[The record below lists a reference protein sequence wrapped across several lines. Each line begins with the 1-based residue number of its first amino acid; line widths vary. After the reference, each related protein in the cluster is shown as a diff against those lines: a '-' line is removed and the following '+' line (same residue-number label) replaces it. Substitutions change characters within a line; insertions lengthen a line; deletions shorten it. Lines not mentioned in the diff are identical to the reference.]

1 MCAVDAA
8 RGKYLTASVIFR
20 GKHISTAEI
29 EEQTCALQNRNSS
42 YFVKWI
48 DSNIKTTICDVP
60 STHAPTSATFLGNST
75 AIQEVFLRIS
85 DQLTAMLR
93 RKAFLHWF
101 TQEGMEEMEFIESQ
115 SNMDDLASFTFP
127 PSPFNFVILND
138 SIHLILCDSH

>member
-1 MCAVDAA
+1 MEKIVE
-8 RGKYLTASVIFR
+8 REKSFN
-20 GKHISTAEI
+20 KFQEI
-29 EEQTCALQNRNSS
+29 EEQTCALQNRNSF

-115 SNMDDLASFTFP
+115 SNMDDLA
-127 PSPFNFVILND
+127 ILAAERLGDYYTETKASAKAKHRNRVQ
-138 SIHLILCDSH
+138 LKVAVLRR